1 MRLKFQIYAR
11 ISVSEKELRFA
22 IHDLFLAGSE
32 TTTTTLRW
40 SLLFMAAYP
49 DIQQKVYEELSATI
63 GKDRQPSMNDKRN
76 TPYTEAVLNEV
87 SRSKIILSSK
97 RTISTHT

>member
-1 MRLKFQIYAR
+1 MLVGLYAR
-11 ISVSEKELRFA
+11 TFVSEKELLYV
-22 IHDLFLAGSE
+22 IHDLFAAGSE
-32 TTTTTLRW
+32 TTSTTMRW

-87 SRSKIILSSK
+87 S
-97 RTISTHT
+97 